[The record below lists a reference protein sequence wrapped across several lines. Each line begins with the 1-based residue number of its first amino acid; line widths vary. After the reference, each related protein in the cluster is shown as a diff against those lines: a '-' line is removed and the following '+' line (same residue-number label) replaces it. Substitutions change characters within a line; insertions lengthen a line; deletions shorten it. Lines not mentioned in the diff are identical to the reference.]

1 MLGTEERDEECEGQA
16 CTREEGHDSRKVLGI
31 KIASLCE
38 RVAQRALSGW
48 EDGARVYTGKSRV
61 ADVLEEA
68 KVAVGQHGDEVKS
81 RGGQVDGQD
90 EGTT

>member
-1 MLGTEERDEECEGQA
+1 MLRTEERDEECEGQA
-16 CTREEGHDSRKVLGI
+16 CTREEGDDGWKILGI

-48 EDGARVYTGKSRV
+48 EDGARINTRKSRV

-68 KVAVGQHGDEVKS
+68 KVAVGRHGDEVES
-81 RGGQVDGQD
+81 R
-90 EGTT
+90 